1 MVIRVSEIPE
11 DGLKFEGPEAFRE
24 PFQDRSWRLE
34 DVELAVQK
42 EGDTVFVDGR
52 LRTRVPQVC
61 SRCVESYEARVEAD
75 VHTRFVPAPA
85 RGEERE
91 LGADDLESDVYDH
104 DQIDLDAL
112 LETEAALGLSMKPL
126 CRDDCRGLCPT
137 CGANRNVAP
146 CACAPS
152 SKDPR
157 WAALK
162 TLAGRLNR

>member
-42 EGDTVFVDGR
+42 EGHTVFVDSR

-75 VHTRFVPAPA
+75 VHTLFVQAPA
-85 RGEERE
+85 RSEERE
-91 LGADDLESDVYDH
+91 HGDDDLERDVYVN

-112 LETEAALGLSMKPL
+112 L
-126 CRDDCRGLCPT
+126 
-137 CGANRNVAP
+137 
-146 CACAPS
+146 
-152 SKDPR
+152 
-157 WAALK
+157 
-162 TLAGRLNR
+162 